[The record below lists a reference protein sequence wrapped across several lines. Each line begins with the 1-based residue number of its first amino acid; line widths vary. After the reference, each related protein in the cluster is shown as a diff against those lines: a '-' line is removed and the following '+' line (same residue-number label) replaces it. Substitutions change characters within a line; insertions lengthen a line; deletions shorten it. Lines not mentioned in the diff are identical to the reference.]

1 MNTGKL
7 LGTFILVLAS
17 FGAAAKQDSTT
28 KSDLHS
34 EINQVYNFQP
44 HTLSNK
50 QIQEKS
56 QALDQFWAKAKSQRE
71 VYISRLRKELTDF
84 SNPPFFLFDGSKLL
98 LSLSND
104 PADRKVVLAAIS
116 RCDLRDLQLLD
127 YFSLVHNMAAKGE
140 DTTSAA
146 FHILEQPKFQIFIPQ
161 HSLTLA
167 QNYSLVYMLLPTDQ
181 GFWLAPAIGRLQLES
196 DETAQ
201 KSLLLLL
208 WYAQT
213 PESDKAIS
221 EFSADSSKAASSQS
235 YANQLVHAKD
245 KVSQAIRSA
254 AASSSEQSLRETRRE
269 RMKAVSDEALYD
281 LDDYTLK
288 IIAKR
293 K

>member
-1 MNTGKL
+1 MEILKTWTALILIFVPLIASGKQ
-7 LGTFILVLAS
+7 AS
-17 FGAAAKQDSTT
+17 AGN
-28 KSDLHS
+28 SDFHT
-34 EINQVYNFQP
+34 EIRKVYDFQP
-44 HTLSNK
+44 HTLTDR

-71 VYISRLRKELTDF
+71 VYVAGLRKELADF
-84 SNPPFFLFDGSKLL
+84 NNPSFFLFDGSKLL

-104 PADRKVVLAAIS
+104 PADRRVVLAAIS

-127 YFSLVHNMAAKGE
+127 YFYLVHDMAAKGE
-140 DTTSAA
+140 DTTAAA

-167 QNYSLVYMLLPTDQ
+167 QNYSLVYMLLPADQ
-181 GFWLAPAIGRLQLES
+181 GFWLAPAIDRLRKES

-201 KSLLLLL
+201 KSLLLVI

-213 PESDKAIS
+213 PESDNAIT
-221 EFSADSSKAASSQS
+221 EFSADSSKTSASRA
-235 YANQLVHAKD
+235 YANQLANSKD
-245 KVSQAIRSA
+245 KISRAIRAA
-254 AASSSEQSLRETRRE
+254 AASSTEQSLRAARRE